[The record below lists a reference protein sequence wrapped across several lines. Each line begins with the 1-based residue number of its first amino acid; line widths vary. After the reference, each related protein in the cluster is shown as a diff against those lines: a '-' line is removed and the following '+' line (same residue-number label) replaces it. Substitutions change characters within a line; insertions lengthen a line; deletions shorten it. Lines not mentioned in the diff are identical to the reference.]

1 MSIGINRKKNVRNFC
16 LTFPKKKNIITSE
29 RVAKLRKSSFAARF
43 CNLRE

>member
-16 LTFPKKKNIITSE
+16 LTFSKKKNIMISE